1 MSEVRE
7 VRTQEIKLIKYDDP
21 FGNTRYTGRSSS
33 IRGLD
38 SEPVWQIMREHKNCV
53 TGVTTETHAN
63 MGEYNCVWDDRVS
76 YFPVAAGSD
85 ACSIFP
91 AVSLSGSIATTPS
104 GLRTAGKH
112 SFISVNSTGWTKL
125 PTTPLPDRNGLA
137 IMNYSGIDI
146 MLRYVEGIAD
156 LTYQGTLLAANSG
169 LKFYDIKDTIDIY
182 GMSASGTPSI
192 TVEEI
197 S

>member
-1 MSEVRE
+1 MSEVKQ

-76 YFPVAAGSD
+76 YFPVAVGSD

-104 GLRTAGKH
+104 GLRYEGKH
-112 SFISVNSTGWTKL
+112 SFVTINSVSWTAL
-125 PTTPLPDRNGLA
+125 PAVPLTNRNGVSIQNESL
-137 IMNYSGIDI
+137 IDVRI
-146 MLRYVEGIAD
+146 RYLEGIGD
-156 LTYQGTLLAANSG
+156 PLWRGSRIFGNNG
-169 LKFYDIKDTIDIY
+169 DRFYDVKDTIVLY
-182 GMSASGTPSI
+182 GKSQSGTPELI
-192 TVEEI
+192 IEEI